1 MDGVHFPA
9 NIPILRCDIS
19 PVQCILG
26 ASSGIKRPGCEV
38 DHSSRYE
45 YEYIYIYKSDNCP
58 VLVSHHIMKANG

>member
-45 YEYIYIYKSDNCP
+45 YEYIYIYIYIKVIT
-58 VLVSHHIMKANG
+58 VLCLFRTTS